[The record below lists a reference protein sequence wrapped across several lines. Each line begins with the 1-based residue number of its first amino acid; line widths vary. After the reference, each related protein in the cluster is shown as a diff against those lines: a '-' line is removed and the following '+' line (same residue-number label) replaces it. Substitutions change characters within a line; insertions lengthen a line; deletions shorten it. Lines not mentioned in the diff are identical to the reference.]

1 MRFSLSLVYFSKR
14 ISTAK
19 AISVSQGGSTK
30 GCCCC
35 CSIFNVKCW
44 MLIRERLLDARYS
57 RRVVQVYS
65 PLPPP
70 LHHPEA
76 LHNFCLLW
84 RRAWG
89 VSIEPIHPLYGQ
101 SECPESRGKSQLEAE
116 QWKHHMRL
124 KNLPEFLANFY
135 TPNSVSRLVFRHFFF
150 YISHSHK
157 ADTGYASSAFYCL
170 HTHWQLM
177 SGNGRTRCHIRH

>member
-44 MLIRERLLDARYS
+44 MLIRERLLAARYS

-65 PLPPP
+65 PHP
-70 LHHPEA
+70 LLHPEA
-76 LHNFCLLW
+76 LHNICLLW

-89 VSIEPIHPLYGQ
+89 VSIEPYTIRVVG
-101 SECPESRGKSQLEAE
+101 SECVYGFVADFIRQISARRSVVETSHEVEEPARICGKL
-116 QWKHHMRL
+116 L
-124 KNLPEFLANFY
+124 
-135 TPNSVSRLVFRHFFF
+135 
-150 YISHSHK
+150 
-157 ADTGYASSAFYCL
+157 YASFLIFRSSSLVSSFDTFLY
-170 HTHWQLM
+170 QP
-177 SGNGRTRCHIRH
+177 

>member
-30 GCCCC
+30 GCGCCCCC

-44 MLIRERLLDARYS
+44 MLIRERLLAARYS

-65 PLPPP
+65 PHP
-70 LHHPEA
+70 LLHPEA
-76 LHNFCLLW
+76 LHNICLLW

-89 VSIEPIHPLYGQ
+89 VSIEPYTIRVVR
-101 SECPESRGKSQLEAE
+101 SECVCVYGFVADFISPASWQISARRRVV
-116 QWKHHMRL
+116 RL
-124 KNLPEFLANFY
+124 KNLPEFVANFY
-135 TPNSVSRLVFRHFFF
+135 TPHSSFLIPRRSSHLSTLF
-150 YISHSHK
+150 YISHK

-170 HTHWQLM
+170 HTLTI
-177 SGNGRTRCHIRH
+177 NVR